1 MGDGSGGGLALRFV
15 QSLVEEQQPV
25 PSKLFLISPLLD
37 ATLSNKDITEEL
49 EDKDILVSR
58 FGVNELMKAWSNGL
72 PLTDKRV
79 SPLYGELKGLPPVY
93 MYGGGKEIGNP
104 DMKLFAHLLE
114 DNGQYIDFKEYP
126 KMVHDFRF
134 ILLDNRIK
142 SLNKLQ
148 KQYNNKTGLWRW
160 FKLPKSLFI
169 ILFND

>member
-93 MYGGGKEIGNP
+93 MYGGGKEIGN
-104 DMKLFAHLLE
+104 
-114 DNGQYIDFKEYP
+114 
-126 KMVHDFRF
+126 R
-134 ILLDNRIK
+134 
-142 SLNKLQ
+142 
-148 KQYNNKTGLWRW
+148 T
-160 FKLPKSLFI
+160 
-169 ILFND
+169 